1 MVTQKEMY
9 ATQDIMSSHLFSEQL
24 VQFRVAGGLEAIPAV
39 TVQMVGYTLDSLLVY
54 CRANTERNTNI
65 AVDVSMQYFTTN

>member
-1 MVTQKEMY
+1 
-9 ATQDIMSSHLFSEQL
+9 MSNS
-24 VQFRVAGGLEAIPAV
+24 GLEAIPAV
-39 TVQMVGYTLDSLLVY
+39 TVQMLGYTLDSLLVY